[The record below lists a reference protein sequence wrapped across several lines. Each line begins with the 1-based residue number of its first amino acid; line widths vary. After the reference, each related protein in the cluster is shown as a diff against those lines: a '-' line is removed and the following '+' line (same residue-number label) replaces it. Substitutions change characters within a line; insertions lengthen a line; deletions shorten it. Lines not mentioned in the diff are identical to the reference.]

1 MDLLITNQCSF
12 EFPSGNVT
20 LAFKMIVINTY
31 ILHHKAW
38 LSVAN
43 SVCRREAANFL
54 PFPSLAHFIH
64 RFGMNSVVIYTL
76 SLMPELR
83 DEQNTARDDT

>member
-1 MDLLITNQCSF
+1 MTLDLQVTNQSSF

-38 LSVAN
+38 LSVADL
-43 SVCRREAANFL
+43 VCRSEATNFL
-54 PFPSLAHFIH
+54 PFPGLAHFIH
-64 RFGMNSVVIYTL
+64 RTGS
-76 SLMPELR
+76 E
-83 DEQNTARDDT
+83 